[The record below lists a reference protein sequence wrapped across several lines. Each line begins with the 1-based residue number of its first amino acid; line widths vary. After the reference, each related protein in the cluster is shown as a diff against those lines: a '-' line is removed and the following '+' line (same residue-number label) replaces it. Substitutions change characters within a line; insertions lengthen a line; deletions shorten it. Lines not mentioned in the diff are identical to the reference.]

1 MRRSPVGARVYG
13 SLQIYEG
20 GERCPRKIG
29 KNFFLKIVQKT
40 VILFLCRIP
49 FLTHGLNPHC
59 YKREHL

>member
-29 KNFFLKIVQKT
+29 KIFFLKIVQKT
-40 VILFLCRIP
+40 VILFLC
-49 FLTHGLNPHC
+49 
-59 YKREHL
+59 